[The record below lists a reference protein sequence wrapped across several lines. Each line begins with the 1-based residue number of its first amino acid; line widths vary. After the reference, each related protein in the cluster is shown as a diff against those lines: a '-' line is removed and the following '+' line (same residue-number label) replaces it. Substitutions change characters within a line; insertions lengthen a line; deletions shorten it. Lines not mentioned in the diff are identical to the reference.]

1 MNSHAKTNG
10 QVAPEF
16 SAPNSTGCAPPC
28 KAVPAG
34 TVDCHH
40 HIFDPRFPKPAGKSM
55 RAIATVDDYALLK
68 RKLGIRRSVVVAAAS
83 YGTDNAC
90 LLDALE
96 RFGDDARG
104 VAMVDVEAT
113 LAQMKALDEQRVR
126 VSTSR
131 RALLV
136 ENPARLYWGH

>member
-1 MNSHAKTNG
+1 
-10 QVAPEF
+10 
-16 SAPNSTGCAPPC
+16 
-28 KAVPAG
+28 
-34 TVDCHH
+34 
-40 HIFDPRFPKPAGKSM
+40 M